1 MIGCIKREG
10 GRRAHA
16 AAAAAALFKCRASS
30 DKVLANGS
38 VGEVLAREHFEKV
51 LPAADCMNMYLLEG
65 EKNKESGECGKWN
78 YARR

>member
-1 MIGCIKREG
+1 MGGGGG
-10 GRRAHA
+10 GRRAH
-16 AAAAAALFKCRASS
+16 AAAAALFKCRASS

-65 EKNKESGECGKWN
+65 EKKNK
-78 YARR
+78 